1 MINRDRYIDLYAWAA
16 KLISIGVLS
25 GIFALPLMAQDS
37 KQANE
42 QVASVGSLEQLLNT
56 AVRQDVGKSSVL
68 NKVITLQAEQISLID
83 ALKAIAD
90 KGDLKLSYDTELPV
104 LRNQLTLDME
114 RESIQNVL
122 WKVLENTGLRF
133 AVSANG
139 QLILMKKNE
148 TQVFEQMQ
156 ETITGTVTDA
166 QSGETLPGVN
176 ILVKG
181 TSTGASTDAGG
192 SYEVTVPSLQDTLV
206 FTYIGYQ
213 RQEVP
218 VNGRM
223 EIDVGLQPQAI
234 AGEEVVV
241 TGYMAQEVADLT
253 GSVSVVSSDEIAKN
267 QHSNVIKSLQG
278 KVPGMYITTD
288 GNPVGDVGIQIRG
301 MTSVRSAPPLIV
313 VDGMPTQA
321 NLRDINPNDIASIQV
336 LKDAA
341 SASIYGSRAAS
352 GVILVETKKGKA
364 GELQISYDGTF
375 GVSSFPDKFDLM
387 NTRQY
392 GRALWQAAIN
402 DGMDP
407 GNATDIYTYEWG
419 YDNNGVPVLNEI
431 TPREWLN
438 TDQTMRSA
446 DTDWFKA
453 GTQLGLQ
460 NDHKITVSNGTDRS
474 SSLFSL
480 NYYENRGTQ
489 IHTG

>member
-1 MINRDRYIDLYAWAA
+1 MSVNYNKERVIMINRDRYIDLYAWAA

-181 TSTGASTDAGG
+181 TSTGASTHAGG
-192 SYEVTVPSLQDTLV
+192 SYAVTDPSLQDTLV

-234 AGEEVVV
+234 A
-241 TGYMAQEVADLT
+241 
-253 GSVSVVSSDEIAKN
+253 
-267 QHSNVIKSLQG
+267 
-278 KVPGMYITTD
+278 
-288 GNPVGDVGIQIRG
+288 
-301 MTSVRSAPPLIV
+301 
-313 VDGMPTQA
+313 
-321 NLRDINPNDIASIQV
+321 
-336 LKDAA
+336 
-341 SASIYGSRAAS
+341 
-352 GVILVETKKGKA
+352 
-364 GELQISYDGTF
+364 
-375 GVSSFPDKFDLM
+375 
-387 NTRQY
+387 
-392 GRALWQAAIN
+392 
-402 DGMDP
+402 
-407 GNATDIYTYEWG
+407 
-419 YDNNGVPVLNEI
+419 
-431 TPREWLN
+431 
-438 TDQTMRSA
+438 
-446 DTDWFKA
+446 
-453 GTQLGLQ
+453 
-460 NDHKITVSNGTDRS
+460 
-474 SSLFSL
+474 
-480 NYYENRGTQ
+480 
-489 IHTG
+489 